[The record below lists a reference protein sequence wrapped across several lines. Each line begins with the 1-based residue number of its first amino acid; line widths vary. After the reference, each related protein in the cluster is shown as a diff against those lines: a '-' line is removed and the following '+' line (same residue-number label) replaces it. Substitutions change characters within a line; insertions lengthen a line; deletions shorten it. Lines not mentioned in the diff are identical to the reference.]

1 MSPRFQNKLL
11 TVCVALLASMVLL
24 GVAVVL
30 EVIAP
35 KGALGWLIKTVPLVV
50 AIPAALVG
58 YEAICDWYYKRFIL
72 RENQKLYEKLDLRET
87 RYSDHG
93 RWEPR
98 IKGPACEQRN
108 RHVFTQI
115 RADLMSRQFCFQ
127 LATGKVPEA
136 AAWRIRNRGLVNNH
150 PH

>member
-11 TVCVALLASMVLL
+11 TVCVALLASMALL

-58 YEAICDWYYKRFIL
+58 YVAICDWYCKRFIL

-93 RWEPR
+93 RWEPG
-98 IKGPACEQRN
+98 IKGDGVRTAKSPRVHPN
-108 RHVFTQI
+108 LRRSDV
-115 RADLMSRQFCFQ
+115 
-127 LATGKVPEA
+127 ATILLLVGNGKSARSGSVA
-136 AAWRIRNRGLVNNH
+136 HTKSWFGQ
-150 PH
+150 

>member
-1 MSPRFQNKLL
+1 MSPRFQNKLF

-98 IKGPACEQRN
+98 LNGARVRTAKSPPVHPN
-108 RHVFTQI
+108 
-115 RADLMSRQFCFQ
+115 SRRSDVAAI
-127 LATGKVPEA
+127 LRSVGNGKSTPSSSVA
-136 AAWRIRNRGLVNNH
+136 HSKSWFGQ
-150 PH
+150 